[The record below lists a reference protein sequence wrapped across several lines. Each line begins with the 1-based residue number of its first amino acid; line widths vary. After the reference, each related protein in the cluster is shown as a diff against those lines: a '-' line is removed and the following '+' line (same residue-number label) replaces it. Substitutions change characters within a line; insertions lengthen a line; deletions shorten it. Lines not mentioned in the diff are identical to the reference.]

1 MVDVKCLD
9 DSELQSHLEK
19 LGFSPGPIL
28 PSTRKLY
35 EKKLVQLLVSPPCAA
50 PVMSGPREQDGPQD
64 CDDSEGVPQEHRASE
79 AQMGLSTQGE
89 TAGRRAGALGAA
101 VKKASPWA

>member
-28 PSTRKLY
+28 R
-35 EKKLVQLLVSPPCAA
+35 
-50 PVMSGPREQDGPQD
+50 
-64 CDDSEGVPQEHRASE
+64 VPQEHRASE